1 MNDPTCPFCG
11 GNDRDAP
18 CEIERRYLE
27 MIQPY
32 VRLKADIHAKS
43 AAMAIVRLKA
53 DIHAKSAAMAIVRLK
68 ADIHAKS
75 AAMAMFPDGH
85 VEYLLTGDAKAAVEK
100 IDGILEVIAREMTRK
115 ARLKPLTPDQYEEN
129 LLQHGIAR

>member
-32 VRLKADIHAKS
+32 
-43 AAMAIVRLKA
+43 
-53 DIHAKSAAMAIVRLK
+53 VRLK

>member
-43 AAMAIVRLKA
+43 A
-53 DIHAKSAAMAIVRLK
+53 
-68 ADIHAKS
+68 
-75 AAMAMFPDGH
+75 
-85 VEYLLTGDAKAAVEK
+85 VEK

>member
-32 VRLKADIHAKS
+32 
-43 AAMAIVRLKA
+43 VRLKA

>member
-18 CEIERRYLE
+18 HEIERRYLE

-43 AAMAIVRLKA
+43 AAMA
-53 DIHAKSAAMAIVRLK
+53 
-68 ADIHAKS
+68 
-75 AAMAMFPDGH
+75 MAMFPDGT

-115 ARLKPLTPDQYEEN
+115 ARLTPLTPEQYEEN
-129 LLQHGIAR
+129 LLQHGVVR